1 MNNQTPLIREGLTP
15 MRGKS
20 SFFFKV
26 MLVLAIHVVIIGGLL
41 LQGCIDVSPRNTN
54 VAPPAP
60 EATTPTESPRPAHNI
75 PPEPHTSMPKALAS
89 QRLTTPAL
97 TPIVAIASTSAT
109 PGDTATY
116 TVKPGDTLGKIAR
129 MNHTSAEKIKTL
141 NALKTTVIRI
151 GQKLKVPASKVA

>member
-1 MNNQTPLIREGLTP
+1 
-15 MRGKS
+15 
-20 SFFFKV
+20 
-26 MLVLAIHVVIIGGLL
+26 
-41 LQGCIDVSPRNTN
+41 
-54 VAPPAP
+54 
-60 EATTPTESPRPAHNI
+60 
-75 PPEPHTSMPKALAS
+75 MPKALAS

-97 TPIVAIASTSAT
+97 TPIVTIASISAAA
-109 PGDTATY
+109 GDSSVY